1 MNLQTIMSVID
12 KIAESIRRDMDGSD
26 IVIGPM
32 ISRPSYDASMLI
44 PYFDVATSGRKQYR
58 SISID
63 VENDNDRA
71 LLIAALLAMQPP
83 LTIHIVDDELE
94 MLRRCETL
102 WPGELVTGIR
112 QRVED
117 KQRAET
123 LRSAASSGSN

>member
-12 KIAESIRRDMDGSD
+12 KIAKSIRRDMDGSD

-58 SISID
+58 SIRID

-117 KQRAET
+117 KRRAET

>member
-44 PYFDVATSGRKQYR
+44 PYFDVATSGRKQYH
-58 SISID
+58 SIRID

-71 LLIAALLAMQPP
+71 LLIAALLVMQPP
-83 LTIHIVDDELE
+83 LTIHIVDDELD

-102 WPGELVTGIR
+102 WPGELVTSIR

>member
-32 ISRPSYDASMLI
+32 ISRPSFDASMLI
-44 PYFDVATSGRKQYR
+44 PYFDVATSGRKQYC
-58 SISID
+58 SIRID
-63 VENDNDRA
+63 VENDNDRV

-102 WPGELVTGIR
+102 WPGELVTGVR

-117 KQRAET
+117 KRRAET

>member
-32 ISRPSYDASMLI
+32 TSRPSFDASMLI
-44 PYFDVATSGRKQYR
+44 PSFDVATSGRKQYR
-58 SISID
+58 SIRID
-63 VENDNDRA
+63 VENDSDRA

-117 KQRAET
+117 KRRAET

>member
-32 ISRPSYDASMLI
+32 ISRPSFDASMLI

-58 SISID
+58 SIRID

-71 LLIAALLAMQPP
+71 LLIAALLSIQPP

-117 KQRAET
+117 KRRAET

>member
-32 ISRPSYDASMLI
+32 ISRPSFDASMLI
-44 PYFDVATSGRKQYR
+44 PYFDAATSGRKQHR
-58 SISID
+58 SIRID

-71 LLIAALLAMQPP
+71 LLIAALLSIQPP

-117 KQRAET
+117 KRRAET
-123 LRSAASSGSN
+123 LRSAAFSGSN

>member
-32 ISRPSYDASMLI
+32 ISRPSFDASILI

-58 SISID
+58 SIRID

-71 LLIAALLAMQPP
+71 LLIAALLVMQPP
-83 LTIHIVDDELE
+83 LTIHIVDDELD

>member
-32 ISRPSYDASMLI
+32 ISRPSFDASMLI
-44 PYFDVATSGRKQYR
+44 PYFDAATSGRKQHR
-58 SISID
+58 SIRID
-63 VENDNDRA
+63 VENNNDRA
-71 LLIAALLAMQPP
+71 LLIAALLSIQPP

-117 KQRAET
+117 KRRAET

>member
-1 MNLQTIMSVID
+1 MNLQAIMSVID

-32 ISRPSYDASMLI
+32 ISRPSFDASMLI
-44 PYFDVATSGRKQYR
+44 PYFDAATSGRKQYR
-58 SISID
+58 SIRID

-71 LLIAALLAMQPP
+71 QLIAALLSIQPP

-117 KQRAET
+117 KRRAET